1 MRTARSIEAGATR
14 VRTLRTLLAYATLV
28 ACMGFVA
35 CGGELAAPLP
45 VGSPLQIGSYTLTI
59 QRVQPAPRPGPPIS
73 SFREQPGRE
82 GVMVFV
88 QWSGLDALDPISRI
102 AFAEEYLEDRLSVV
116 DSTGERHDPTTA
128 MQSALLFMND
138 PRDNWRDWIV
148 LFHLPEGEGRWLL
161 EVENPEPA
169 EDQPDNFRID
179 IGS

>member
-1 MRTARSIEAGATR
+1 
-14 VRTLRTLLAYATLV
+14 
-28 ACMGFVA
+28 MGFVA

-45 VGSPLQIGSYTLTI
+45 VGSPLQIGSYTLTV

-82 GVMVFV
+82 GIMVFV
-88 QWSGLDALDPISRI
+88 QWSGLDALDPLSRI
-102 AFAEEYLEDRLSVV
+102 AFAEKYLEDRLSVV
-116 DSTGERHDPTTA
+116 DSTGARHDPTTA

-138 PRDNWRDWIV
+138 PGDSWRDWIV
-148 LFHLPEGEGRWLL
+148 LFHLPEEGGGWIL

-169 EDQPDNFRID
+169 DGQPDRFAID